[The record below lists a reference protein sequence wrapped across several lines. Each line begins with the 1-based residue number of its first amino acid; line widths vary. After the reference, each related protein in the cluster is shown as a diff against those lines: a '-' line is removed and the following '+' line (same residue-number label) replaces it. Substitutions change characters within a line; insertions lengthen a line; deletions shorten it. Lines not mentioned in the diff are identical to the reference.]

1 MKVSLYTAMRDCVRN
16 DYPFL
21 DMLRHHLPLAD
32 LFPHNWR
39 DSDFLPDLDIYE
51 GPLIKAVR
59 DNSERVHSGRYA
71 VV

>member
-1 MKVSLYTAMRDCVRN
+1 
-16 DYPFL
+16 
-21 DMLRHHLPLAD
+21 MLFANTWQGRRRFVFD
-32 LFPHNWR
+32 LSPHNWR